1 MRILILGA
9 YGFIGSEI
17 SRALLQRGYDV
28 AGVGRDVDTGR
39 RLLPEVR
46 WIKGDL
52 NELTHPDNWV
62 TVLDQIDGIINA
74 SGLLQSGDGGSIGRV
89 QGDSIVALIQACE
102 RAGVRRFVQISAA
115 GADPTAANEFM
126 ASKGRAD
133 AILGQSTLDHVILR
147 PGLVIGRNCFGG
159 TELVRMLAAL
169 PLVGLGPGFE
179 APLQTIAMRDVIEA
193 TLIALDRPA
202 GTRLVVDL
210 VAEHKYSLSEVIAA
224 HRRWLGLA
232 LPPCRLSLPRPLVAA
247 AARIS
252 DVLGRA
258 GWRSPLR
265 TNAISA
271 LRDGVEGDP
280 AATAEFLG
288 RRPLS
293 LEKTLTLH
301 PSGKQDRLFARLG
314 LLLPIILA
322 ALAAMWALS
331 GFGTLVNFGE
341 AVQLLVDAGI
351 TERFARLAV
360 VVGAVADI
368 AVAAAL
374 VWRRT
379 ARAALASMV
388 LLTSAYVVG
397 GTILFPALWLD
408 PLAPFAKTL
417 PAALMA
423 VVALWMVDR
432 R

>member
-17 SRALLQRGYDV
+17 SRALLERECDV
-28 AGVGRDVDTGR
+28 TGFGRNLDYGR
-39 RLLPEVR
+39 VLLPGVR

-52 NELTHPDNWV
+52 NELTHPDDW
-62 TVLDQIDGIINA
+62 TPILDQIDSVINA
-74 SGLLQSGDGGSIGRV
+74 SGLLQSGEGGSVNRV
-89 QGDSIVALIQACE
+89 QRDSIAALIQACD
-102 RAGVRRFVQISAA
+102 RAGIKRFIQISAA
-115 GADPTAANEFM
+115 GADRAVANEFM

-133 AILGQSTLDHVILR
+133 AILGQSALDHVILR
-147 PGLVIGRNCFGG
+147 AGLVIGRNCYGG

-169 PLVGLGPGFE
+169 PLVELDPGFE
-179 APLQTIAMRDVIEA
+179 APLQAIAMSDVVEA

-202 GTRLVVDL
+202 GTRLIIDL
-210 VAEHKYSLSEVIAA
+210 VAEHKYSLSEVITA
-224 HRRWLGLA
+224 HRKWLGLA
-232 LPPCRLSLPRPLVAA
+232 PPPRRFLLPRPLVAL

-271 LRDGVEGDP
+271 LRDGVEGDT

-293 LEKTLTLH
+293 LEETLILH

-314 LLLPIILA
+314 LLLPIILV

-331 GFGTLVNFGE
+331 GIGTLVNFKE

-351 TERFARLAV
+351 TERFARLAA
-360 VVGAVADI
+360 VVGAIADI

-388 LLTSAYVVG
+388 LLTLAYLVG
-397 GTILFPALWLD
+397 GTILIPALWLD

-417 PAALMA
+417 PAALVA
-423 VVALWMVDR
+423 VVAFWMVDR